1 MYHESE
7 ARLGSSSGEHPQT
20 IWVDPCWCRT
30 RRCRRVS
37 LLPFRGLCERKL
49 RHYLKPGQQHA
60 VWRGDGRIAFEHFQ
74 DQELKSRLNTK
85 KMENLIKEKKG
96 TVVDVRTPGEFMGGH
111 VAGSI
116 NIPLQELMQ
125 RMDELKQIKQPLI
138 LCCASGNRSGQ
149 AQGYL
154 SSQGI
159 ECYNGGSW
167 LNVNR
172 LSA

>member
-1 MYHESE
+1 
-7 ARLGSSSGEHPQT
+7 
-20 IWVDPCWCRT
+20 
-30 RRCRRVS
+30 
-37 LLPFRGLCERKL
+37 
-49 RHYLKPGQQHA
+49 
-60 VWRGDGRIAFEHFQ
+60 
-74 DQELKSRLNTK
+74 
-85 KMENLIKEKKG
+85 MENLIKEKKG